1 MSWGFV
7 CGFIDNERI
16 KYCPYCGE
24 RIGDYHADG
33 TAECTECEA
42 RFGVME
48 GEAATE
54 SQKEEE

>member
-1 MSWGFV
+1 MSWGFIA
-7 CGFIDNERI
+7 GIIDNDKIR
-16 KYCPYCGE
+16 YCPRCGE
-24 RIGDYHADG
+24 RIGDYYADG
-33 TAECTECEA
+33 TAECMECEI